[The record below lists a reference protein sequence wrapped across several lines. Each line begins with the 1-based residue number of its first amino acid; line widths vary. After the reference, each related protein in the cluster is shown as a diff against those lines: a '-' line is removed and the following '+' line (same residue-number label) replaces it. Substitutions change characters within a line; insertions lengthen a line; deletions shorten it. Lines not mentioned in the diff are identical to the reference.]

1 MNTASDA
8 YDDESSYDFESPLD
22 SASTSPWVFSPT
34 SSTASGSSASFD
46 EDDEEDE
53 EEESYEDEDSEATSP
68 TATLSPQSPTFHPT
82 GFTGPSLARPEFP
95 SASPVSPERPA
106 PTKSYPMSYSSFSNY
121 HPPPPNRDNAPRIQV
136 PRPPKPKTIPNIPPP
151 PPKPATEPQPTTHRE
166 APRYRVP
173 QAPPPPKPARYPD
186 PHPHVYRDVPP
197 VAPPPPPRPRV
208 SFAPPPPAPP
218 PPPPPPMARSKSSTI
233 SSLRDA
239 ISSLEAQ
246 MSQLL
251 AQKRELQSRLD
262 QEVRVQMPVHR
273 LPSELL
279 SSIFIMGV
287 MSVGQDEEENTV
299 MLGTIMLVCRQW
311 NEVALNTP
319 TLWSKVNVSP
329 HDSIVRAKR
338 RLERSKSSPLDIS
351 INFGPRAEYTTTT
364 TTYTASASNATNA
377 QTSSS
382 ASASQSHGGSS
393 SASGASA
400 GYVSTNPLING
411 ASNNANAGTVSA
423 NTKTTTTTV
432 NVIDAI
438 IRSMELFKLVLWRTR
453 SLTLRVPNR
462 HQAHAALMRC
472 RDYPAPLLEHL
483 TIHIYHSMLDG
494 PSYISSSGTIS
505 TSSSGSLENFNMA
518 GSSKLTPLP
527 LFAGQTPVLKT
538 CSFTSFN
545 FGWDVTM
552 VKRLR
557 VLRLGGYFNGYAPTV
572 SALLAILREC
582 PELEELSLRNLSEGD
597 GDGNDGS
604 MHGGSN
610 NSNCDSSHASRLG
623 CGGHHGSTTL
633 SALQTVSASSSASGT
648 HTPSKTIVLPRLTSL
663 TLYYASPAH
672 SLLPLLSLPSLTT
685 LTLAFLQNISSILQC
700 LYTQALTR
708 LPLKSVRIE
717 SCVFN
722 EIVFVNLL
730 RRLNGLVKLEM
741 VDVED
746 LSGGVLRN
754 LTALTPNT
762 PSPLPRVT
770 HLTLDGCTSLD
781 FDSLRIFVEARLPP
795 NPLTFKRFHSNPKEI
810 ISSASEAAR
819 LAEAAKQTRARHV
832 SASASAS
839 TQTHGDTNGTT
850 LGFGLGGDMMLHPAR
865 LVSVDVTRCTQISKE
880 MVQWLRMYV
889 AEVKCES
896 VKGVWGDV

>member
-1 MNTASDA
+1 
-8 YDDESSYDFESPLD
+8 
-22 SASTSPWVFSPT
+22 
-34 SSTASGSSASFD
+34 
-46 EDDEEDE
+46 
-53 EEESYEDEDSEATSP
+53 
-68 TATLSPQSPTFHPT
+68 
-82 GFTGPSLARPEFP
+82 
-95 SASPVSPERPA
+95 
-106 PTKSYPMSYSSFSNY
+106 
-121 HPPPPNRDNAPRIQV
+121 
-136 PRPPKPKTIPNIPPP
+136 
-151 PPKPATEPQPTTHRE
+151 
-166 APRYRVP
+166 
-173 QAPPPPKPARYPD
+173 
-186 PHPHVYRDVPP
+186 
-197 VAPPPPPRPRV
+197 
-208 SFAPPPPAPP
+208 
-218 PPPPPPMARSKSSTI
+218 MARSKSSTI

-351 INFGPRAEYTTTT
+351 INFGPRAD
-364 TTYTASASNATNA
+364 
-377 QTSSS
+377 
-382 ASASQSHGGSS
+382 
-393 SASGASA
+393 
-400 GYVSTNPLING
+400 
-411 ASNNANAGTVSA
+411 A

-494 PSYISSSGTIS
+494 PSYISSSGTTS

-545 FGWDVTM
+545 FGWDITM

-672 SLLPLLSLPSLTT
+672 SLLPLLSLPSLTN

-700 LYTQALTR
+700 LYSQALTR
-708 LPLKSVRIE
+708 LPLKTVRIE